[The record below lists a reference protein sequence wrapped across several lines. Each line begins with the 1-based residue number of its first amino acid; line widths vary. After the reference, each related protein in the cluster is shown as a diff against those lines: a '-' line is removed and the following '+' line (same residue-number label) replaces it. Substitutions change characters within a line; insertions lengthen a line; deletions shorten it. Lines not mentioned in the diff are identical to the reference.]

1 MDYPLRCTNRLFFRE
16 KFRRRGIAFHCIGL
30 TAGLLHISNRER
42 ILTSDEVSRTSQM
55 LAQGYGQRP
64 FSDLVVRTDEVD
76 FESTC
81 DRLVNAVSNLIA
93 RQIN

>member
-1 MDYPLRCTNRLFFRE
+1 
-16 KFRRRGIAFHCIGL
+16 
-30 TAGLLHISNRER
+30 
-42 ILTSDEVSRTSQM
+42 M

-93 RQIN
+93 RPIN